1 MDLSKF
7 SAFKYE
13 HAGRRVIT
21 LRRRWALGISL
32 ALALAISLFGF
43 PVGLIAWVAPLLVF
57 ATAPKMLYIG
67 PRYLICGN
75 DIVYFNNVTAMTLEP
90 AAGSLTLACTGQG
103 VFTLRRDKF
112 PTNARKDFKI
122 AANKKAKFEKASR
135 RLIEKVLRVS
145 PEVDLN
151 GISRDEHVSA

>member
-21 LRRRWALGISL
+21 PRRRWVLGVALVL
-32 ALALAISLFGF
+32 ALAVSVIGF
-43 PVGLIAWVAPLLVF
+43 PFGLIALLIPLLVF
-57 ATAPKMLYIG
+57 STAPKMLYIG

-75 DIVYFNNVTAMTLEP
+75 DIVYFHNVTGMTLEP
-90 AAGSLTLACTGQG
+90 AAGSLMLVCAGQG
-103 VFTLRRDKF
+103 VFTLRRDRF

-135 RLIEKVLRVS
+135 RLIEKVLRMS
-145 PEVDLN
+145 PKVELN
-151 GISRDEHVSA
+151 GISRDDHVSA

>member
-21 LRRRWALGISL
+21 PRRRWVLRVALV
-32 ALALAISLFGF
+32 LALAISLVGF
-43 PVGLIAWVAPLLVF
+43 PIGLIAWLVPLLVF

-90 AAGSLTLACTGQG
+90 AAGSLTLVCASNSS
-103 VFTLRRDKF
+103 FTLRRDKF

-135 RLIEKVLRVS
+135 RLIEKVLRAS

-151 GISRDEHVSA
+151 GISRNDHVSA